1 MSTQDNCLQCVVTL
15 SPHSKFHISKIKIL
29 VNGGGDFRSF
39 SVQIIQKLEASI
51 VCLGQA
57 KFLDDI
63 I

>member
-1 MSTQDNCLQCVVTL
+1 ME
-15 SPHSKFHISKIKIL
+15 
-29 VNGGGDFRSF
+29 GGDFRSF